1 MYTNTIKV
9 LVTSSRQHKKEVV
22 VTFFRYN
29 WAHLKWAQGKVCV
42 DARMTSLG
50 KFCIAAP
57 SPLRLL
63 QCQNLVVTLPLSC
76 LQTVKVNTENSEE
89 EEYVPQ
95 ERQPSEANK
104 NNGGEHAESL
114 ARRDTAGLHDGLA
127 VAQGVKSVTTTMAVG
142 LTCYHWSGDRHRNG
156 GSRVKRGLYLPAWI
170 VLRMAIPGVLLL
182 LQGIPSTIFM
192 AR

>member
-1 MYTNTIKV
+1 MCGCTHDFPLEISAST
-9 LVTSSRQHKKEVV
+9 
-22 VTFFRYN
+22 
-29 WAHLKWAQGKVCV
+29 
-42 DARMTSLG
+42 
-50 KFCIAAP
+50 P

-63 QCQNLVVTLPLSC
+63 ECQNLVVTLPLSC

-142 LTCYHWSGDRHRNG
+142 LTCYH
-156 GSRVKRGLYLPAWI
+156 
-170 VLRMAIPGVLLL
+170 
-182 LQGIPSTIFM
+182 
-192 AR
+192 

>member
-9 LVTSSRQHKKEVV
+9 LVTSSRKHKYV
-22 VTFFRYN
+22 
-29 WAHLKWAQGKVCV
+29 WMHAWL
-42 DARMTSLG
+42 SLG
-50 KFCIAAP
+50 NFCIPQSTPFTWVPKPCGYAA
-57 SPLRLL
+57 S
-63 QCQNLVVTLPLSC
+63 VVLANCKGKHWKFRRRRICSAG
-76 LQTVKVNTENSEE
+76 
-89 EEYVPQ
+89 
-95 ERQPSEANK
+95 PSEANK
-104 NNGGEHAESL
+104 NNGCEHAESL